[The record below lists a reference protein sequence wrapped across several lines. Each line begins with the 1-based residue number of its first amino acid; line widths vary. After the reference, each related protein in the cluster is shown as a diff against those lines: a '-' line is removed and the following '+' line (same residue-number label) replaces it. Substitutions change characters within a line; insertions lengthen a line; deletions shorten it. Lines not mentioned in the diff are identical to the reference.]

1 MFCINILTVDG
12 KDPFPLVMVG
22 TVLEANKRWDI
33 GNEVISCISRD
44 FSGVLPIHPKVSKH
58 LYIIYVYIYIL
69 SSSCIFPM
77 KGMNS

>member
-44 FSGVLPIHPKVSKH
+44 FSGVLPIRPKVSKH
-58 LYIIYVYIYIL
+58 LYIIYIYFIQL
-69 SSSCIFPM
+69 LYFSNE
-77 KGMNS
+77 GNE